1 MQHNH
6 ADIGSAGRNEGGGRS
21 VLVRSR
27 LTGAVLIA
35 CACVVFLGSFA
46 WGRYGISLEQVV
58 QIVIGKML
66 GQAPVWPE
74 KVEMVLF
81 KVRIPRI
88 FSAMLIGAAL
98 AAAGAAYQG
107 LFRNPMVSSDILGA
121 STGAGFGAALGI
133 LLSMGMLGVQASAF
147 VFGLG
152 AVLLTYTIG
161 SSMGRKGGTILALL
175 LTGMVVSA
183 LFGSFTSLIKYVADP
198 YSKLP
203 AITFWMMGGLSAVT
217 GRDLLV
223 MLAPFLL
230 GSIPLL
236 LVRWRMNVLSFG
248 EEEAEA
254 LGVDVR
260 RLRVLVILCSTLLTA
275 SAVSIGGMIGWVG
288 LVVPHMTRLLVGPDY
303 KVLLPVSM
311 LLGGTFLLGVDDLAR
326 SAFPQEI
333 PLGILTAVIGAPC
346 FLYLLLKGRRE
357 WL

>member
-6 ADIGSAGRNEGGGRS
+6 LDMGSAGTQGGTGRPII
-21 VLVRSR
+21 VRSK
-27 LTGAVLIA
+27 LTWAVLIA
-35 CACVVFLGSFA
+35 CACAVFLGSFV
-46 WGRYGISLEQVV
+46 WGRYGISLDQIME
-58 QIVIGKML
+58 IVIGKML
-66 GQAPVWPE
+66 GQTAVWPE

-88 FSAMLIGAAL
+88 FSAMLIGSAL

-152 AVLLTYTIG
+152 AVLLTYRIG
-161 SSMGRKGGTILALL
+161 ASMSRKGGTILALL

-223 MLAPFLL
+223 MLVPFLL

-236 LVRWRMNVLSFG
+236 LVRWQMNVLSFG

-260 RLRVLVILCSTLLTA
+260 KLRMLVILCSTLLTA

-333 PLGILTAVIGAPC
+333 PLGILTAVVGAPC